1 MKKLVLIALLNA
13 GIVVGQGDLR
23 NKINVTYPKNSAPKK
38 EIKKVKIE
46 SSEVGKNPVN
56 FKRSDYL
63 DNFFKEII
71 HIDTLYST
79 YKLDSTTRLK
89 YYAFFGYT
97 VVKEIPKIFQNEV
110 VESIKKAANF
120 YSLYYERLKGI
131 DIDCNSLLW
140 YDLLKKGE
148 VDLSYL
154 KNKKEIQYL
163 ETYYSE
169 DSYGNIRRYFDFKK
183 PLKER
188 DYSKLNDFTKTT
200 LKYKVDIKDGLQ
212 IGDYI
217 LLVYGEGNPVVDT
230 SIYVYKKGFHPVYT
244 VGDDYHYTIGG
255 DGEGHL
261 VKIFDIVKVGNKDYV
276 YALSH
281 HIEKGKTYYKITRL
295 IVDYEKELMTVVF
308 KDYVNLYAI
317 SFKSANYCVFRIR

>member
-38 EIKKVKIE
+38 EIKKNE
-46 SSEVGKNPVN
+46 SFEVGKKTVN
-56 FKRSDYL
+56 LKRSDYL
-63 DNFFKEII
+63 DSFFKEIF
-71 HIDTLYST
+71 HIDTLYNT
-79 YKLDSTTRLK
+79 YKLDSIAKLK
-89 YYAFFGYT
+89 YDAFVEST
-97 VVKEIPKIFQNEV
+97 VFKEIPKIFQNET
-110 VESIKKAANF
+110 VESIKKASNF

-163 ETYYSE
+163 ETFSFE
-169 DSYGNIRRYFDFKK
+169 DNYGNLKRYLDFKK

-188 DYSKLNDFTKTT
+188 EYSKLNDFTKTT
-200 LKYKVDIKDGLQ
+200 LKYKVDIKNGLQ

-261 VKIFDIVKVGNKDYV
+261 VKIFDIVKVDNKDYV

-295 IVDYEKELMTVVF
+295 IVDYEKELMTVAF
-308 KDYVNLYAI
+308 KNYINLYAI